1 MSGSPQGM
9 PSCERRFPMT
19 GSPWTTTLGAEG
31 STSNFV
37 PHRTVRSSKPGGWA
51 VDFLPSSRYNG
62 SGCRYATSE
71 LEQKTPK
78 KRGRKA
84 LILTQDQINQVE
96 HLAALN
102 MGIMDICRSLGI
114 SWSAF
119 DKNRKKKQEI
129 NDALERGKAKGL
141 TRATSKLMEKIED
154 GEFQAIQFYLKSAD
168 RERWAEKAE
177 ISHTLNLSEIIS
189 SANARIIE
197 HQADALPSARE
208 DIDIKQLNKATKS

>member
-1 MSGSPQGM
+1 M
-9 PSCERRFPMT
+9 
-19 GSPWTTTLGAEG
+19 
-31 STSNFV
+31 
-37 PHRTVRSSKPGGWA
+37 
-51 VDFLPSSRYNG
+51 
-62 SGCRYATSE
+62 
-71 LEQKTPK
+71 EQKTPK

-96 HLAALN
+96 YLAGLN
-102 MGIMDICRSLGI
+102 MGVMDICRSLGI

-168 RERWAEKAE
+168 RERWAEKQEVA
-177 ISHTLNLSEIIS
+177 HTLNLSEIIT
-189 SANARIIE
+189 SANSRIIE
-197 HQADALPSARE
+197 HKADALPSARE
-208 DIDIKQLNKATKS
+208 DIDIKQINKATKS

>member
-1 MSGSPQGM
+1 M
-9 PSCERRFPMT
+9 
-19 GSPWTTTLGAEG
+19 
-31 STSNFV
+31 
-37 PHRTVRSSKPGGWA
+37 
-51 VDFLPSSRYNG
+51 
-62 SGCRYATSE
+62 
-71 LEQKTPK
+71 EQKTLK

-102 MGIMDICRSLGI
+102 MGVMDICRSLGI

-197 HQADALPSARE
+197 APKDALPSAPKE
-208 DIDIKQLNKATKS
+208 IDIKQLNKAKNS

>member
-1 MSGSPQGM
+1 M
-9 PSCERRFPMT
+9 
-19 GSPWTTTLGAEG
+19 
-31 STSNFV
+31 
-37 PHRTVRSSKPGGWA
+37 
-51 VDFLPSSRYNG
+51 
-62 SGCRYATSE
+62 
-71 LEQKTPK
+71 EQKTPK

-96 HLAALN
+96 YLAGLN
-102 MGIMDICRSLGI
+102 MGVMDICRSLGI

-168 RERWAEKAE
+168 RERWAEKQE
-177 ISHTLNLSEIIS
+177 HTHTLNLSDIIT

-197 HQADALPSARE
+197 HQADALPSAPKE
-208 DIDIKQLNKATKS
+208 IDIKQINKATKS